1 MSFVYAIAF
10 SGRKFVMVR
19 SRERG
24 SWEMPG
30 GEVKE
35 GETPEEAIGREFEEE
50 TGMGLEIVS
59 HRAIDGGTVFFG
71 YALGWPKRISPEIA
85 RVELF
90 DRLPANLA
98 FPRKEY
104 ETMLQEASRIPKN
117 YNSETKTHWNI
128 FILKH

>member
-1 MSFVYAIAF
+1 MSFVYAVAF

-35 GETPEEAIGREFEEE
+35 DETPEEAIAREFKEE

-59 HRAIDGGTVFFG
+59 HRIVDGGTVFFG
-71 YALGWPKRISPEIA
+71 YAIGWPRKISPEIA
-85 RVELF
+85 KVELF
-90 DRLPANLA
+90 DRLPAHLS

-104 ETMLQEASRIPKN
+104 ERMLQEARGILKN
-117 YNSETKTHWNI
+117 YIKGD
-128 FILKH
+128 FIVASTSVI